1 MLVLKRLVRLGL
13 VMLQVIQ
20 NHLLI
25 TCHVILRK
33 LVDKDAAP
41 ARALPLPLPCVG
53 SILVSMTIIADTLQA
68 KKRLL
73 EAGFTDEKAEGIIGI
88 FNEADAQVATKL
100 DLELFRKD
108 IKSEMDKRFDEV
120 DKRFGEVDKRFGEM
134 DVRFEKMAN
143 LILKAQ
149 FAGVVT
155 TIVVLSALRFFV

>member
-1 MLVLKRLVRLGL
+1 
-13 VMLQVIQ
+13 
-20 NHLLI
+20 
-25 TCHVILRK
+25 
-33 LVDKDAAP
+33 
-41 ARALPLPLPCVG
+41 
-53 SILVSMTIIADTLQA
+53 MTIIADTLQA